1 MLLHSE
7 AEFCILL
14 LSLKWYDAGLQGIVA
29 ASNCAGK
36 YKEYPGSYQL
46 AALNLP
52 GIDAISMGSSESVL
66 QTSSFREFRTVERVN
81 RKYYCRLILG
91 DGRLLGAQLVGD
103 VQYGGAVLS
112 VMMRK
117 DNLRNAKDLVASRR
131 LPVIS
136 LMRLVS
142 KYMGQDLCDIDSKV
156 PSELI

>member
-1 MLLHSE
+1 LLLHSE

-46 AALNLP
+46 TALNLP
-52 GIDAISMGSSESVL
+52 GIDAISMGSSELVL
-66 QTSSFREFRTVERVN
+66 QTSGFREFRTVEWVN
-81 RKYYCRLILG
+81 RKYYCWLILG
-91 DGRLLGAQLVGD
+91 DARLLGAQLAGD
-103 VQYGGAVLS
+103 VQYGGAALS

-142 KYMGQDLCDIDSKV
+142 KYMGQDLCGIDSKV